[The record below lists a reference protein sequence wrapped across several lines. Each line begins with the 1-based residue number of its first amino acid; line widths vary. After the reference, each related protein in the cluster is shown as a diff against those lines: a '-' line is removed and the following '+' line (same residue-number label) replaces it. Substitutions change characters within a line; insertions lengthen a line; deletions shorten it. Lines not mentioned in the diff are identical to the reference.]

1 MNLTRRNTI
10 IAMGA
15 IAAGAGVIGGSGAFD
30 AVEADRS
37 FEVEVAGDASGLLG
51 LTVLNEFIA
60 GEEEGGAGS
69 NDIIFFRIDDD
80 GNGEGP
86 ALNEDSETRFFEVFE
101 MQNNGSQTVEVTI
114 DTGDAE
120 GVTFQVTETKGNNQ
134 DVVDS
139 DVDLESA
146 GVDLEPSQSVTVDIY
161 IDTTD
166 DGGYEQP
173 PENQAYQM
181 QIVAQSAA
189 AQDQ

>member
-1 MNLTRRNTI
+1 MNLSRRNTI
-10 IAMGA
+10 IGLGA
-15 IAAGAGVIGGSGAFD
+15 LAAGAGIIGGSGAFD

-60 GEEEGGAGS
+60 GEEEGGAGG

-114 DTGDAE
+114 DTGDAD
-120 GVTFQVTETKGNNQ
+120 GVTFQVTETRGDNQ

-146 GVDLEPSQSVTVDIY
+146 GVALGPSESVSVDIY

-166 DGGYEQP
+166 GGYEQP
-173 PENQAYQM
+173 PADDPYQM
-181 QIVAQSAA
+181 RIVAQSGA
-189 AQDQ
+189 AQD